1 MRIIDI
7 TISIRMF
14 MSNDEEEIPWSE
26 SENEIPWAN
35 PTKNAVS
42 SVQVQGNSMVG
53 QYTETNAVM
62 AMILAAVSYFM
73 CGICSA
79 IPAVIIANGALQI
92 TSNQPGTSRSW
103 FGKSCSNYGLGND
116 CINHNWN
123 NSLGLFLCINRR
135 SWIISRCL
143 III

>member
-1 MRIIDI
+1 
-7 TISIRMF
+7 MF
-14 MSNDEEEIPWSE
+14 MSNEEEIPWSE

-62 AMILAAVSYFM
+62 AMILAAVSYFFM

-92 TSNQPGTSRSW
+92 TSNQPGHPDH
-103 FGKSCSNYGLGND
+103 GLARAAQIMGWVM
-116 CINHNWN
+116 IAITILAILAWVFFFVIIGGV
-123 NSLGLFLCINRR
+123 GLLADA
-135 SWIISRCL
+135 
-143 III
+143 

>member
-1 MRIIDI
+1 
-7 TISIRMF
+7 MF

-26 SENEIPWAN
+26 SETEIPWAN

-92 TSNQPGTSRSW
+92 TSNQPGHPDH
-103 FGKSCSNYGLGND
+103 GLARAAQIMGWVM
-116 CINHNWN
+116 IALTIIGIIAWVFFFVIIGGV
-123 NSLGLFLCINRR
+123 GLLAGA
-135 SWIISRCL
+135 
-143 III
+143 